1 MTGFRFLAFPSLV
14 LAAMITACVPAPPP
28 PTAGVAASPPRSS
41 PAGDP
46 VEGLRVAT
54 RVGCNGCHGGDGGGR
69 VFMDHPEAGLIVAP
83 NLTTR
88 RALYDDAALQALL
101 REGVTHD
108 GHPPVGMPVFMFQH
122 LSDREL
128 RDIIAWLRAIPAVE
142 NPELPDSA
150 WSETVHGQLR
160 DGTYPFIDD
169 LRPNPGNDPPA
180 VPPVQTLALGR
191 HLAMTTCSEC
201 HGPALDGWGGEDG
214 VSLVVAKA
222 YSADAF
228 ARLMR
233 TGITAAGGESMPSG
247 LMSKV
252 ARSRFSVLTHE
263 EVSALKAYLDSR

>member
-1 MTGFRFLAFPSLV
+1 MTRSRVLAFPTLL
-14 LAAMITACVPAPPP
+14 LAATITACAPEPPP
-28 PTAGVAASPPRSS
+28 PEAAVPASPSPMV

-54 RVGCNGCHGGDGGGR
+54 RVGCNGCHGGDAGGR

-83 NLTTR
+83 NLTR
-88 RALYDDAALQALL
+88 RRELYDDAGLEALL

-142 NPELPDSA
+142 NRELPESA
-150 WSETVHGQLR
+150 WSETVQRQLR
-160 DGTYPFIDD
+160 DGTYPYIDD
-169 LRPNPGNDPPA
+169 LRPDPDNDPPA
-180 VPPVQTLALGR
+180 APPVETLALGR

-214 VSLVVAKA
+214 ISLVVAKA
-222 YSADAF
+222 YSPDAF

-233 TGITAAGGESMPSG
+233 TGATVAGGDSRPSG
-247 LMSKV
+247 LMSQV
-252 ARSRFSVLTHE
+252 ARSRFSVLTDE